1 MSKELSFIEKCF
13 AKLKADDNSN
23 IKLAVDQ
30 TIKHY
35 KKQITIR
42 ERQIADLEVKVKEDL
57 IDFDEQLQEVI
68 AEKNDTAISIDVTKI
83 TTNESRKKYVEEYT
97 MMLQGALDK
106 VKAKENQIKK
116 YKENAEAKINSLKE
130 EIEIFNVLLNEMK

>member
-1 MSKELSFIEKCF
+1 MSKELNFIEKCV

-83 TTNESRKKYVEEYT
+83 TTNESRKRYVEEYT
-97 MMLQGALDK
+97 IMLQNALDK
-106 VKAKENQIKK
+106 VKAKESQIKK

>member
-1 MSKELSFIEKCF
+1 MSKELNFIEKCV

-68 AEKNDTAISIDVTKI
+68 AEKNDTAISIDITKI